1 MIGARSDAFLELV
14 RRGREGRL
22 KVFLGPAAGSGKTY
36 RMLKE
41 AHELKRRGIDVV
53 IGFIETHGRPETAA
67 LVDGLEQVP
76 CRSVAWRGVTLEEL
90 DVDAVIRRSPAIA
103 LVDEVAHTNDPQ
115 SKNRRRYEDIQALL
129 KAGISVYCAFNIQH
143 LESLNDVVR
152 RLTGVK
158 VRETVPDAFLRRAD
172 QVVGV
177 DLPAD
182 DLLQRLQS
190 GQIYQG
196 EQVAW
201 ALEHFFQR
209 EKIEDLR
216 ELALREVGR
225 HARASGC
232 EAERACPMG
241 QLPQPKDEATH
252 RIHSLFRLRK
262 P

>member
-158 VRETVPDAFLRRAD
+158 VRE
-172 QVVGV
+172 
-177 DLPAD
+177 
-182 DLLQRLQS
+182 S
-190 GQIYQG
+190 I
-196 EQVAW
+196 
-201 ALEHFFQR
+201 
-209 EKIEDLR
+209 
-216 ELALREVGR
+216 
-225 HARASGC
+225 RASGC
-232 EAERACPMG
+232 EAERASR
-241 QLPQPKDEATH
+241 QVSFRSRKTRQPTGFTPFFGCGSGSPCSTRWMSLIGKENRRGRSPTSSVRSRSSRATSPS
-252 RIHSLFRLRK
+252 RARPNPPPS
-262 P
+262 